1 MTTHPVIQK
10 QDIACHSVLIYNLFV
25 KKHIVHPVWVL
36 VILASAALIG
46 EITVR
51 ILSFP
56 GGFQILADVL
66 LLIWGIMM
74 FFGGIF
80 SILSYFFENRWK
92 GFNGLIW
99 TYKNI
104 MPIGG
109 KVNAIIIGIIGIAIG
124 IVSMIK
130 AFSSGYL
137 LAAFFLSSINLDS
150 LSISPGLVL
159 YRMST
164 KDDAAEPAEIS
175 RIPCITSSETCLTK
189 SSLDMEGA

>member
-1 MTTHPVIQK
+1 MTLFSTG
-10 QDIACHSVLIYNLFV
+10 IAHYNLLLYNIFV
-25 KKHIVHPVWVL
+25 KKHIVHPIWVL
-36 VILASAALIG
+36 VILASAALVG

-56 GGFQILADVL
+56 GGFHILTDVL

-109 KVNAIIIGIIGIAIG
+109 KVNAIIIGTIGIAIG
-124 IVSMIK
+124 IVSIIK

-137 LAAFFLSSINLDS
+137 LAAFFLSSISLDN

-164 KDDAAEPAEIS
+164 KDDAAELAEIS
-175 RIPCITSSETCLTK
+175 SIPCITSSETCLTK
-189 SSLDMEGA
+189 SSLDIEGA

>member
-1 MTTHPVIQK
+1 MTLFSK
-10 QDIACHSVLIYNLFV
+10 GIALYNLLLYNIFV
-25 KKHIVHPVWVL
+25 KKHIVHPIWVL
-36 VILASAALIG
+36 VILASAALVG

-56 GGFQILADVL
+56 GGFHILTYVL
-66 LLIWGIMM
+66 LLICGIIM

-92 GFNGLIW
+92 GFNGLIL

-104 MPIGG
+104 IPIGG
-109 KVNAIIIGIIGIAIG
+109 KVNAIIIGTIWIAIG
-124 IVSMIK
+124 IVSIIK

-137 LAAFFLSSINLDS
+137 LAAFFLSSISLDN

-164 KDDAAEPAEIS
+164 KDDAAELAEIS
-175 RIPCITSSETCLTK
+175 SIPCITSSETCLTK
-189 SSLDMEGA
+189 SSLDIEG

>member
-1 MTTHPVIQK
+1 MGVARLP
-10 QDIACHSVLIYNLFV
+10 LLYNNNFV
-25 KKHIVHPVWVL
+25 KKHIIHPIWVL
-36 VILASAALIG
+36 VILASAAIIG

-56 GGFQILADVL
+56 GGFHILADAL
-66 LLIWGIMM
+66 LLIWGIIM

-99 TYKNI
+99 TYKTI

-124 IVSMIK
+124 IVSIIK

-137 LAAFFLSSINLDS
+137 LAAFFLSSINLDN
-150 LSISPGLVL
+150 LSISSGLVL

-164 KDDAAEPAEIS
+164 KEDTAELAEIS
-175 RIPCITSSETCLTK
+175 RIPCITSSETCFTK
-189 SSLDMEGA
+189 SSLDMEWA

>member
-1 MTTHPVIQK
+1 M
-10 QDIACHSVLIYNLFV
+10 
-25 KKHIVHPVWVL
+25 KKHIVHPIWVL
-36 VILASAALIG
+36 VILASAAVAG

-56 GGFQILADVL
+56 GGFHILADVL

-80 SILSYFFENRWK
+80 SILSYFFANRWK

-109 KVNAIIIGIIGIAIG
+109 KVNAIIIGIIAIAIG
-124 IVSMIK
+124 IVSVIK

-137 LAAFFLSSINLDS
+137 LTAFFLSSISRDS
-150 LSISPGLVL
+150 LSISSGLVL

-164 KDDAAEPAEIS
+164 NDDAAELAEIS
-175 RIPCITSSETCLTK
+175 SIPCSTSSETCFTK
-189 SSLDMEGA
+189 SSLDMEGV

>member
-1 MTTHPVIQK
+1 MCVAAIAHP
-10 QDIACHSVLIYNLFV
+10 AVLLYNNFV
-25 KKHIVHPVWVL
+25 KKHIIHPIWVL
-36 VILASAALIG
+36 VILASAAIIG

-56 GGFQILADVL
+56 GGFHILADLL

-99 TYKNI
+99 TYKTI

-124 IVSMIK
+124 IVSVIK

-137 LAAFFLSSINLDS
+137 LAAFFLSSISRDS
-150 LSISPGLVL
+150 LSISSGLVL
-159 YRMST
+159 YKMST
-164 KDDAAEPAEIS
+164 KDDAAELAEIS
-175 RIPCITSSETCLTK
+175 SMPCNTSSETCFTN
-189 SSLDMEGA
+189 SSLEIEGA